1 MKTEEL
7 YLGILNDGMN
17 ALGYTY
23 ESYFI
28 DIKPVAGYQKLI
40 FGPAFTTYG
49 EIVDKN
55 LDYSVLDNIRLEM
68 YKPENFKINPIVVL
82 QANDDSV
89 AHSGDITSM
98 IYQKLGAAGFVTD
111 GNVRDTE
118 IIDNIK
124 FPVFASSHNPIDA
137 IDFWALTKYQV
148 DLVIKGIRVRP
159 GDFLFC
165 SNDGIIVCPHEVYDD
180 LVITMNEVLN
190 KEAAVRAKI
199 EAVSPEDL
207 YDTLTKLVETEGRW

>member
-7 YLGILNDGMN
+7 YLGIVNDGMN

-40 FGPAFTTYG
+40 FGPAFTTFG
-49 EIVDKN
+49 EVVDQN
-55 LDYSVLDNIRLEM
+55 MNYHDFDIIRLEM
-68 YKPENFKINPIVVL
+68 YKPENFKNNPIVVL
-82 QANDDSV
+82 QTNDDLV

-118 IIDNIK
+118 KIDKIK
-124 FPVFASSHNPIDA
+124 FPVFASSHNSIDA

-148 DLVIKGIRVRP
+148 DLVIKGIRVKP

-165 SNDGIIVCPHEVYDD
+165 SNDGIIVCPYEAYND
-180 LVITMNEVLN
+180 LVVKMNEVLN
-190 KEAAVRAKI
+190 KETAVRNKI
-199 EAVSPEDL
+199 EAVSADGL
-207 YDTLTKLVETEGRW
+207 YDTLVKLVETEGRW

>member
-7 YLGILNDGMN
+7 YLGIVNDGMN
-17 ALGYTY
+17 ALGYTH

-49 EIVDKN
+49 EIVDQN
-55 LDYSVLDNIRLEM
+55 LNYSDLDNIRLEM
-68 YKPENFKINPIVVL
+68 YKPENFKSKPIVVL
-82 QANDDSV
+82 QANDDLV

-98 IYQKLGAAGFVTD
+98 IYKKLGAAGFVTD

-118 IIDNIK
+118 KIEKIQ

-137 IDFWALTKYQV
+137 INFWALTKYQV
-148 DLVIKGIRVRP
+148 DLVIKGIKVRP

-165 SNDGIIVCPHEVYDD
+165 SNDGIVVCPYEIYDD
-180 LVITMNEVLN
+180 LLIKMNEVLN
-190 KEAAVRAKI
+190 KEVAVRAKI
-199 EAVSPEDL
+199 EAVSAEDL
-207 YDTLTKLVETEGRW
+207 YDTLAKLVETEGRW

>member
-17 ALGYTY
+17 ALGYTH

-40 FGPAFTTYG
+40 FGPAFTTFG
-49 EIVDKN
+49 EVVDQN
-55 LDYSVLDNIRLEM
+55 VVYSGLDNIRLEM

-118 IIDNIK
+118 LIDKIK

-165 SNDGIIVCPHEVYDD
+165 SNDGIIVCPYEVYDD
-180 LVITMNEVLN
+180 LVEKMNEVLN
-190 KEAAVRAKI
+190 KEAVVRAKI
-199 EAVSPEDL
+199 EAVSAEDL
-207 YDTLTKLVETEGRW
+207 YDTLVKLVETEGRW